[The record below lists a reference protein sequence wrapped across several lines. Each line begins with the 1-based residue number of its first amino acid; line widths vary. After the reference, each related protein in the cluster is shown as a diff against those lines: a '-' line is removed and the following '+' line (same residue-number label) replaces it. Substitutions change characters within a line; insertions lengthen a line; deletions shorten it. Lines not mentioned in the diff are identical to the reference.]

1 MSSIPELNPSF
12 ADADLE
18 TQRILHRTHPS
29 RQDKVNEPGELW
41 KEALRCLR
49 FIAPWENQ
57 IPSILKVA
65 TQFLNTKF
73 AALGCV
79 PLRTPEYNAL
89 DTICLAILRN
99 REAPAPQTPLLV
111 SPATGD
117 TASPE
122 TSPPVVAEKTPTK
135 PPTESV
141 VLEKRGGRLYKSKA
155 LVDSDSAEVEFVS
168 STISQ
173 PSASTLLLVPVVS
186 KQSGPAAAVPHPFF
200 VGSVQ
205 QRSPLL
211 LILRRIFADGQGSG
225 GRG

>member
-57 IPSILKVA
+57 IPSILNGGRSLHNIVFDLRKA

-141 VLEKRGGRLYKSKA
+141 V
-155 LVDSDSAEVEFVS
+155 
-168 STISQ
+168 
-173 PSASTLLLVPVVS
+173 
-186 KQSGPAAAVPHPFF
+186 
-200 VGSVQ
+200 
-205 QRSPLL
+205 
-211 LILRRIFADGQGSG
+211 
-225 GRG
+225 